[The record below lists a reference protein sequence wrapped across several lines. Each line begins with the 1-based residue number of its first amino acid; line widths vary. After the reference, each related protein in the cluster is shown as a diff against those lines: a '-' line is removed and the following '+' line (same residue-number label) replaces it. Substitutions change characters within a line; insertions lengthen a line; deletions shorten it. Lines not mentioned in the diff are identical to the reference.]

1 MNKQVKHTYGGMSK
15 DISKS
20 KFPNTSYFDGQNFN
34 IMATDN
40 QSSYSI
46 SNEKGTIVQITFP
59 DYIVNSN
66 NILISNQTIPYTV
79 KDIPLGNHTNHK
91 LVGSIN
97 IKDGIIFFTTGSID
111 SIWLHKFEDE
121 NNIKLIYARDLGFT
135 QDYQISGISNYESEK
150 IEKIYWVDGLH
161 QLRHLNIRH
170 SKDNGDYED
179 IIDIPTNT
187 IQMVGKAN
195 LTQPIIK
202 DITSG
207 GTHTSGVIQYAYSI
221 YRINGGQ
228 SQTSPLSEQVPL
240 NNTGI
245 LGDNINKPSNTAP
258 VVRIENIP
266 DDYTNIRVYAIKYTS
281 FGVPPEVSIIYD
293 QRIPSSGNV
302 EIFDDGSILGSITLS
317 EFLFLSTDLIIPKHI
332 NSKDNY
338 MFYANYE
345 EKEFELNLDLRAY
358 SFDSIDP
365 SVAKSRVYSDVE
377 SLTNL
382 VNTPVRIITPNNYP
396 DDPND
401 DFDNINLD
409 FDKYRL
415 SMNSH
420 ILGSFLIPT
429 VGGTGKYLTYE
440 VIPTTVRNTRNK
452 YFKDSE
458 IYRIAIEFYNEY
470 GKKTKPI
477 WIGDFKAPES
487 NLEGYFNTLK
497 FTFKPAFYTW
507 LNSQTF
513 DDYNKPVGYK
523 LLIAERN
530 AEDRTIVTSGIAST
544 MMVNSRHIPDYGE
557 RVIEIFDDTDKG
569 LMETVNNGDKEKLNK
584 TLPKMPNF
592 LLRNLKHYNRK
603 NLSSHYADILWGQ
616 EHNLAISR
624 DTTQYTEIVSQ
635 WKKPGT
641 TWQYN
646 KILQLFS
653 PDTIFNNSI
662 PLAGGL
668 RARIKGYM
676 KNTFNSSYF
685 QQRKVS
691 DDSIVAENIEGN
703 WYSKGGAIAHPGTDD
718 PAIYRRDLYYRE
730 YGLQNGS
737 YDNFSSDIDGY
748 YYLVNPY
755 NITNFVQRTNL
766 DNDYA
771 DVQVNNTN
779 TIDITIKN
787 KTANNLYYKFKPGFL
802 INLTANPYGSLYRF
816 SLSVNGVVVQTKAD
830 LAGNTVFV
838 LNNMFNQILRTLP
851 TNSTDTIS
859 LTVQVKPNVT
869 PNGGNFVEGIAALIP
884 GLNNTDILEIST
896 DSNFN
901 TGEEAFYTID
911 QIPVNFKIST
921 NVTSINPLELPF
933 TQRGDFLDIYGTPE
947 LTLRG
952 QTVKA
957 YNNDNEY
964 KYMNTLQPLLTGSNF
979 PTVPSLS
986 NQGIYQ
992 RKIISIDSDVNSNV
1006 TFIMQKNGFPYMI
1019 EEYWNAD
1026 IDSVD
1031 NVAPIIELV
1040 KSKEDIYLGG
1050 IYGGNSFEDKK
1061 RTKYTSIGNYNKID
1075 KNVVQ
1080 INSPGDTFV
1089 QTFTF
1094 LRVVRRDDSII
1105 NEGTQHIEEIVSL
1118 PIETTIDLENR
1129 NDVSSQEWSNK
1140 ISYSNEE
1147 FHYYN
1152 KVYSQPNNLMQVT
1165 GDEYNTKQLNFHET
1179 RVNASKLKTSG
1190 EVIDNWLDM
1199 LPNETI
1205 DLDGKFGPIS
1215 NLLYLNDEL
1224 YTLQD
1229 RAFSKLSINPRVQV
1243 QGNDG
1248 VSIEL
1253 GSGTVLQDYQYI
1265 STDIGCKNKFGSTV
1279 TPYGIYF
1286 YDNNNKRINQFNGQI
1301 KPISEIAGLHSF
1313 LYSKDLKSIDMDKPL
1328 KGEGM
1333 SIGYDY
1339 VNNQLHMSFLTL
1351 DENFTLKYTEKGD
1364 LFVNNNDYGANHY
1377 ASMGDYIYSNLS
1389 DNKIHRHNKGKY
1401 NEYYGENK
1409 PTKVTLMVN
1418 PEADL
1423 AITVNNIIYKSE
1435 AYLNGIDQSEITLTH
1450 IRAYNEYQDSG
1461 QVELV
1466 NNRRGN
1472 IQRLFREW
1480 NAQIPR
1486 VEGKRERI
1494 RNPWTYL
1501 ELTFNNIEGYEFILH
1516 DMIVSYTI

>member
-1 MNKQVKHTYGGMSK
+1 MIKQTKHTYGGMTK

-20 KFPNTSYFDGQNFN
+20 KYPNTSYFDGQNFN

-46 SNEKGTIVQITFP
+46 SNEKGTVVQITFP

-111 SIWLHKFEDE
+111 SIWLHEFKDD

-170 SKDNGDYED
+170 SKNNGDYED
-179 IIDIPTNT
+179 IIDVPTNT

-245 LGDNINKPSNTAP
+245 LGDNVNKPSNTAP
-258 VVRIENIP
+258 VVRIESLP

-293 QRIPSSGNV
+293 QRIPSSRNV
-302 EIFDDGSILGSITLS
+302 EIFDDGSILGSITLP

-365 SVAKSRVYSDVE
+365 SVAESRVYSDVE

-420 ILGSFLIPT
+420 VLGNFLIPT

-544 MMVNSRHIPDYGE
+544 MMVNSTHIPDYGT
-557 RVIEIFDDTDKG
+557 RPYPG
-569 LMETVNNGDKEKLNK
+569 NQALLLETVNPGDKENLNK

-592 LLRNLKHYNRK
+592 LLRNLKRYKLK
-603 NLSSHYADILWGQ
+603 NDSVAYDDILWGQ

-624 DTTQYTEIVSQ
+624 DGTAYTEIVSQ
-635 WKKPGT
+635 WQKPGT

-646 KILQLFS
+646 KMMQVFS
-653 PDTIFNNSI
+653 PDTIFNSNLLLS
-662 PLAGGL
+662 GGL
-668 RARIKGYM
+668 RAKIKGFM
-676 KNTFNSSYF
+676 RNTYNSSYF
-685 QQRKVS
+685 QLRKVDS
-691 DDSIVAENIEGN
+691 DAVVSENLDRNI
-703 WYSKGGAIAHPGTDD
+703 YSPGGAIAHPGSDD
-718 PAIYRRDLYYRE
+718 PAMYRRDLYYRE
-730 YGLQNGS
+730 YGLDNGY
-737 YDNFSSDIDGY
+737 YDNFSSDSDGY
-748 YYLVNPY
+748 YYLVNSS
-755 NITNFVQRTNL
+755 NITNFVQNTNL
-766 DNDYA
+766 DNDYV
-771 DVQVNNTN
+771 DVNVNNTN
-779 TIDITIKN
+779 TIDITIRN
-787 KTANNLYYKFKPGFL
+787 KTNNTLYYKFTPGFL
-802 INLTANPYGSLYRF
+802 INLNNNPFGSLYRF
-816 SLSVNGVVVQTKAD
+816 SLTVNGVVVQTKAD
-830 LAGNTVFV
+830 IAGNTVFT
-838 LNNMFNQILRTLP
+838 LTNMFNQILRTLP
-851 TNSTDTIS
+851 TNTTHTIN
-859 LTVQVKPNVT
+859 LKVQVKPNVA
-869 PNGGNFVEGIAALIP
+869 PNGGNYVKGVASLLA
-884 GLNNTDILEIST
+884 GLTSTDILEVST
-896 DSNFN
+896 SSSFN
-901 TGEEAFYTID
+901 TGEETSFIID
-911 QIPVNFKIST
+911 QIPVNFIITNSLNST
-921 NVTSINPLELPF
+921 NPMGSVYDA
-933 TQRGDFLDIYGTPE
+933 RGAMFDIYGTPE
-947 LTLRG
+947 LALKG
-952 QTVKA
+952 QNVKS
-957 YNNDNEY
+957 YNNNSEY

-979 PTVPSLS
+979 PTTASLT
-986 NQGIYQ
+986 NRGIYE
-992 RKIISIDSDVNSNV
+992 RRIISVDSDVNNNI
-1006 TFIMQKNGFPYMI
+1006 TFVMQKDGFPYMF
-1019 EEYWNAD
+1019 EQYWD
-1026 IDSVD
+1026 SLIDSVD
-1031 NVAPIIELV
+1031 DVAPIVEFV
-1040 KSKEDIYLGG
+1040 KSNEDIYLGG

-1061 RTKYTSIGNYNKID
+1061 RTKYVGVGDYNKIE

-1094 LRVVRRDDSII
+1094 LRVVRRSDNII
-1105 NEGTQHIEEIVSL
+1105 NEGTQHIEEIVSF
-1118 PIETTIDLENR
+1118 PIETSIDLENR
-1129 NDVSSQEWSNK
+1129 NDLSKGVWSNK
-1140 ISYSNEE
+1140 ISYSDEE

-1152 KVYSQPNNLMQVT
+1152 KVYSQPNNLMQVA

-1205 DLDGKFGPIS
+1205 NLDGKFGPIS

-1265 STDIGCKNKFGSTV
+1265 STEMGCKNKFGSHV

-1286 YDNNNKRINQFNGQI
+1286 YDANNKRINQFNGQL
-1301 KPISEIAGLHSF
+1301 KPISETAGLHSF
-1313 LYSKDLKSIDMDKPL
+1313 LYSKELKSIDLDKPL
-1328 KGEGM
+1328 KGEGIA
-1333 SIGYDY
+1333 IGYDY
-1339 VNNQLHMSFLTL
+1339 TNNQLHMSFLTL

-1377 ASMGDYIYSNLS
+1377 ASMSDYIYSNLS
-1389 DNKIHRHNKGKY
+1389 DNKMHRHNKGEY
-1401 NEYYGENK
+1401 NSYYGENK
-1409 PTKVTLMVN
+1409 PTKVTLLIN

-1423 AITVNNIIYKSE
+1423 SIVVNNIAFKSE
-1435 AYLNGIDQSEITLTH
+1435 AYLNSVDQPNTTLTH

-1461 QVELV
+1461 LV
-1466 NNRRGN
+1466 PLTTNRRGN
-1472 IQRLFREW
+1472 IKRLFREW
-1480 NAQIPR
+1480 NAQVPR
-1486 VEGKRERI
+1486 DEGKRDRI

-1501 ELTFNNIEGYEFILH
+1501 ELTFDNPGNIEFILH
-1516 DMIVSYTI
+1516 DMMVSYTV